1 MRTITR
7 QLLNNIHRT
16 LFLAEGD
23 AFDENRDFFDI
34 YSRESVLDA
43 YNESMK

>member
-7 QLLNNIHRT
+7 QLILNIHRT

-23 AFDENRDFFDI
+23 AFDEGRDFFDI
-34 YSRESVLDA
+34 DSRESVLDA
-43 YNESMK
+43 YNESMN